1 MQLQSKL
8 PNVGLTIFT
17 QMSQLAN
24 AHAALNLSQGFPDFD
39 APDALKNALQR
50 HVQAG
55 QNQYAPMAGIQ
66 VLREQVASKIARLYR
81 NPVCA
86 EQEITITPGA
96 TQALFCAIQALVRV
110 GDEVIV
116 FDPCYDSYEPAVTL
130 AGGRCVHIA
139 LHSTDFSVDWQ
150 QFADA
155 LTDKTRLVI
164 INSPHNPSGALLS
177 HADLNQLAEL
187 IRERDIY
194 LLSDEVYEHLVF
206 DGQAHCSV
214 LAHEELY
221 QRACVVSSFGK
232 TYHVTGWKTGYMV
245 APPQLTAELRKV
257 HQYVSFCAVTPM
269 QCALADFMLAHPE
282 HVDQL
287 PAFYQQ
293 KRDQLC
299 QALQGSRFTFVPT
312 ASTYFQLLDYRNI
325 RDDLNDVQ
333 MAHWL
338 TTEHG
343 VASIPLSVFYQ
354 QAPTEQYLLR
364 VCFAKRAQ
372 TLDLAGEKLC
382 AI

>member
-8 PNVGLTIFT
+8 PHVGLTIFT
-17 QMSQLAN
+17 QMSQLAS
-24 AHAALNLSQGFPDFD
+24 AHGALNLSQGFPDFD
-39 APDALKNALQR
+39 APDALKDAVQR

-55 QNQYAPMAGIQ
+55 HNQYAPMTGIAA
-66 VLREQVASKIARLYR
+66 LREQVSSKIARLYR

-86 EQEITITPGA
+86 EQEVTITPGA
-96 TQALFCAIQALVRV
+96 TQALFCAIQTLVRV

-139 LHSTDFSVDWQ
+139 LNSPDFSVDWQ
-150 QFADA
+150 IFADA
-155 LTDKTRLVI
+155 LTERTRLVI
-164 INSPHNPSGALLS
+164 INSPHNPSGALLRQ
-177 HADLNQLAEL
+177 ADLNQLADL

-206 DGQAHCSV
+206 DGQLHSSV

-245 APPQLTAELRKV
+245 APPALTEELRKV
-257 HQYVSFCAVTPM
+257 HQYVSFCAVTPL
-269 QCALADFMLAHPE
+269 QYALADFMQAQPE

-287 PAFYQQ
+287 PAFYQH

-299 QALQGSRFTFVPT
+299 QALLDSRFTFVPT

-354 QAPTEQYLLR
+354 RPPTEQYLLR

-372 TLDLAGEKLC
+372 TLELAGEKLC

>member
-55 QNQYAPMAGIQ
+55 QNQYAPMTGIQ

-139 LHSTDFSVDWQ
+139 LNSTDFSVDWQ

-155 LTDKTRLVI
+155 LNDKTRLVI

-206 DGQAHCSV
+206 DGQPHCSV
-214 LAHEELY
+214 LAHPELY

-257 HQYVSFCAVTPM
+257 HQYLSFCAVTPM
-269 QCALADFMLAHPE
+269 QYALADFMLAHPE

-287 PAFYQQ
+287 PGFYQQ

-299 QALQGSRFTFVPT
+299 QALQGSRFSFVPT

-372 TLDLAGEKLC
+372 TLELAGEKLC

>member
-1 MQLQSKL
+1 MLLQSKL
-8 PNVGLTIFT
+8 PLVGLTIFT

-24 AHAALNLSQGFPDFD
+24 VHNALNLSQGFPDFD
-39 APDALKNALQR
+39 ASEALKEALQR
-50 HVQAG
+50 QVQAG
-55 QNQYAPMAGIQ
+55 RNQYAAMTGVPA
-66 VLREQVASKIARLYR
+66 LREQVASKIARLYR
-81 NPVCA
+81 NPVSA
-86 EQEITITPGA
+86 EHEVTITPGA
-96 TQALFCAIQALVRV
+96 TQALFCAIQTLVRA

-139 LHSTDFSVDWQ
+139 LNGDDFSVDWQ
-150 QFADA
+150 KFADA
-155 LTDKTRLVI
+155 LSDKTRLVI

-177 HADLNQLAEL
+177 HADLNQLAQL

-206 DGQAHCSV
+206 DGLSHNSI

-232 TYHVTGWKTGYMV
+232 TFHVTGWKTGYMV
-245 APPQLTAELRKV
+245 APAQLTAELRKV

-269 QCALADFMLAHPE
+269 QYALADFMQAQPQY
-282 HVDQL
+282 VDQL
-287 PAFYQQ
+287 PEFYQH

-299 QALQGSRFTFVPT
+299 QALQGSRFSFTPS
-312 ASTYFQLLDYRNI
+312 ASTYFQLLDYRQI
-325 RDDLNDVQ
+325 RDDLRDVE

-338 TTEHG
+338 TVEHG
-343 VASIPLSVFYQ
+343 VACIPLSVFYQ
-354 QAPTEQYLLR
+354 QPPQDQFLLR
-364 VCFAKRAQ
+364 VCFAKREE
-372 TLDLAGEKLC
+372 TLTLAGERLC

>member
-1 MQLQSKL
+1 MLLQSKL
-8 PNVGLTIFT
+8 PQVGLTIFT

-24 AHAALNLSQGFPDFD
+24 AHNALNLSQGFPDFD
-39 APDALKNALQR
+39 ASEALKEALQR

-55 QNQYAPMAGIQ
+55 QNQYAAMTGVPA
-66 VLREQVASKIARLYR
+66 LREQVASKIARLYR
-81 NPVCA
+81 NPVSA
-86 EQEITITPGA
+86 EHEVTITPGA
-96 TQALFCAIQALVRV
+96 TQALFCAIQTLVRV

-130 AGGRCVHIA
+130 AGGRCVHLA
-139 LHSTDFSVDWQ
+139 LNSDDFSVDWQ
-150 QFADA
+150 RFAEA

-206 DGQAHCSV
+206 DGQSHSSV

-221 QRACVVSSFGK
+221 QRSCVVSSFGK

-245 APPQLTAELRKV
+245 ASAKLTAELRKV

-269 QCALADFMLAHPE
+269 QHALADFMQAQPQY
-282 HVDQL
+282 VDQL

-299 QALQGSRFTFVPT
+299 QALQHSRFSFTPS
-312 ASTYFQLLDYRNI
+312 ASTYFQLLDYRQI
-325 RDDLNDVQ
+325 RDDLTDIE
-333 MAHWL
+333 MAYWL
-338 TTEHG
+338 TVEHG
-343 VASIPLSVFYQ
+343 VSSIPLSVFYQ
-354 QAPTEQYLLR
+354 QPPKDQFLLR
-364 VCFAKRAQ
+364 VCFAKRED
-372 TLDLAGEKLC
+372 TLALAGEALC

>member
-1 MQLQSKL
+1 MLLQSKL
-8 PNVGLTIFT
+8 PLVGLTIFT

-24 AHAALNLSQGFPDFD
+24 VHNALNLSQGFPDFD
-39 APDALKNALQR
+39 ASEALKEALQR
-50 HVQAG
+50 QVQAG
-55 QNQYAPMAGIQ
+55 RNQYAAMTGVPA
-66 VLREQVASKIARLYR
+66 LCEQVASKIARLYR
-81 NPVCA
+81 NPVSA
-86 EQEITITPGA
+86 EHEVTITPGA
-96 TQALFCAIQALVRV
+96 TQALFCAIQTLVRA

-139 LHSTDFSVDWQ
+139 LNGDDFSVDWQ
-150 QFADA
+150 KFADA
-155 LTDKTRLVI
+155 LSDKTRLVI

-177 HADLNQLAEL
+177 HADLNQLAQL

-206 DGQAHCSV
+206 DGLSHNSI

-232 TYHVTGWKTGYMV
+232 TFHVTGWKTGYMV
-245 APPQLTAELRKV
+245 APAQLTAELRKV

-269 QCALADFMLAHPE
+269 QHALADFMQAQPQY
-282 HVDQL
+282 VDQL
-287 PAFYQQ
+287 PEFYQH

-299 QALQGSRFTFVPT
+299 QALQGSRFSFTPS
-312 ASTYFQLLDYRNI
+312 ASTYFQLLDYRQI
-325 RDDLNDVQ
+325 RDDLRDVE

-338 TTEHG
+338 TVEHG
-343 VASIPLSVFYQ
+343 VACIPLSVFYQ
-354 QAPTEQYLLR
+354 QPPQDQFLLR
-364 VCFAKRAQ
+364 VCFAKREE
-372 TLDLAGEKLC
+372 TLTLAGERLC

>member
-55 QNQYAPMAGIQ
+55 ENQYAPMTGIQ

-139 LHSTDFSVDWQ
+139 LNNTDFSVDWQ

-257 HQYVSFCAVTPM
+257 HQYLSFCAVTPM
-269 QCALADFMLAHPE
+269 QYALADFMLAHPE

-287 PAFYQQ
+287 PGFYQQ

-299 QALQGSRFTFVPT
+299 QALQGSRFSFVPT

-372 TLDLAGEKLC
+372 TLELAGEKLC

>member
-8 PNVGLTIFT
+8 PQVGLTIFS
-17 QMSQLAN
+17 QMSQLAD
-24 AHAALNLSQGFPDFD
+24 AHGALNLSQGFPDFD
-39 APDALKNALQR
+39 APEALKEALQR

-55 QNQYAPMAGIQ
+55 HNQYGAMTGVAA
-66 VLREQVASKIARLYR
+66 LREHVASKIARLYR

-86 EQEITITPGA
+86 DKEVTITPGA
-96 TQALFCAIQALVRV
+96 TQALFCAIQTLVRA

-116 FDPCYDSYEPAVTL
+116 FDPCYDSYAPAVTL

-139 LHSTDFSVDWQ
+139 LNSVDFSVDWQ
-150 QFADA
+150 KFADA
-155 LTDKTRLVI
+155 LTERTRLVI
-164 INSPHNPSGALLS
+164 INSPHNPSGAVLQRS
-177 HADLNQLAEL
+177 DLQQLADL
-187 IRERDIY
+187 IRERDVY

-206 DGQAHCSV
+206 DDQSHCSV
-214 LAHEELY
+214 LTHEELY

-245 APPQLTAELRKV
+245 APAKLTAELRKV
-257 HQYVSFCAVTPM
+257 HQYVSFCAVTPI
-269 QCALADFMLAHPE
+269 QHALADFMQAQPE

-287 PAFYQQ
+287 PAFYQR

-299 QALQGSRFTFVPT
+299 LAIENSRFTFVPT
-312 ASTYFQLLDYRNI
+312 ASTYFQLLDYRAI

-354 QAPTEQYLLR
+354 QAPVDQHLLR
-364 VCFAKRAQ
+364 VCFAKQ
-372 TLDLAGEKLC
+372 EDTLSLAGEKLC

>member
-1 MQLQSKL
+1 MRLNTKL
-8 PNVGLTIFT
+8 PQVGLTIFT
-17 QMSQLAN
+17 QMSQLAQ

-39 APDALKNALQR
+39 APPALKNALER
-50 HVQAG
+50 HVHAG
-55 QNQYAPMAGIQ
+55 NNQYAPMTGVQ
-66 VLREQVASKIARLYR
+66 SLREQVASKIARLYR

-86 EQEITITPGA
+86 EQEVTITPGA

-139 LHSTDFSVDWQ
+139 LDSQDFSIDWQ

-155 LTDKTRLVI
+155 LSNKTRLVI
-164 INSPHNPSGALLS
+164 LNSPHNPSGAVLK
-177 HADLNQLAEL
+177 HADLQQLADL

-206 DGQAHCSV
+206 DGQPHCSV

-245 APPQLTAELRKV
+245 APAYLTAELRKV

-269 QCALADFMLAHPE
+269 QYALADFMQAHPH
-282 HVDQL
+282 HVDEL
-287 PAFYQQ
+287 PAFYQD

-299 QALQGSRFTFVPT
+299 LALQDSRFSFTPT
-312 ASTYFQLLDYRNI
+312 ASTYFQLLDYRQI
-325 RDDLNDVQ
+325 RDDLNDVD

-338 TTEHG
+338 TKEKG
-343 VASIPLSVFYQ
+343 VACIPLSVFYQ
-354 QAPTEQYLLR
+354 TPPTDQFLLR
-364 VCFAKRAQ
+364 VCFAKRTE
-372 TLDLAGEKLC
+372 TLALAGETLC

>member
-1 MQLQSKL
+1 MRLQSKL
-8 PNVGLTIFT
+8 PKVGLTIFS
-17 QMSQLAN
+17 QMSQLAS
-24 AHAALNLSQGFPDFD
+24 AHNALNLSQGFPDFD
-39 APDALKNALQR
+39 TSDALKEALQR
-50 HVQAG
+50 HVQAEH
-55 QNQYAPMAGIQ
+55 NQYAAMTGLQ
-66 VLREQVASKIARLYR
+66 GLREQVASKISRLYR

-86 EQEITITPGA
+86 EQEVTITPGA
-96 TQALFCAIQALVRV
+96 TQALFCAIQTLVQA

-139 LHSTDFSVDWQ
+139 LKNDDFSVDWQ
-150 QFADA
+150 QFADV

-164 INSPHNPSGALLS
+164 INSPHNPSGALFT
-177 HADLNQLAEL
+177 HADLQQLAEL
-187 IRERDIY
+187 IREREIY

-206 DGQAHCSV
+206 DGQLHCSV

-245 APPQLTAELRKV
+245 APPKLTAELRKV
-257 HQYVSFCAVTPM
+257 HQYVSFCAVTPI
-269 QCALADFMLAHPE
+269 QYALADFMQAQPE

-299 QALQGSRFTFVPT
+299 QALGQSRFTFIPT
-312 ASTYFQLLDYRNI
+312 ASTYFQLLDYRQI
-325 RDDLNDVQ
+325 RDDLNDVE
-333 MAHWL
+333 MARWL

-343 VASIPLSVFYQ
+343 VATIPLSVFYQ
-354 QAPTEQYLLR
+354 QPPVDQYLLR
-364 VCFAKRAQ
+364 VCFAKRAD
-372 TLDLAGEKLC
+372 TLTLAGEKLC

>member
-8 PNVGLTIFT
+8 PDVGLTIFT
-17 QMSQLAN
+17 QMSQLAS
-24 AHAALNLSQGFPDFD
+24 AHGALNLSQGFPDFD
-39 APDALKNALQR
+39 APDALKDAVQR

-55 QNQYAPMAGIQ
+55 HNQYAPMTGIAA
-66 VLREQVASKIARLYR
+66 LREQVASKIARLYR

-86 EQEITITPGA
+86 EQEVTITPGA
-96 TQALFCAIQALVRV
+96 TQALFCAIQTLVRV

-139 LHSTDFSVDWQ
+139 LNSPYFSVDWQ
-150 QFADA
+150 IFADA
-155 LTDKTRLVI
+155 LTERTRLVI
-164 INSPHNPSGALLS
+164 INSPHNPSGALLRQ
-177 HADLNQLAEL
+177 ADLNQLAEL

-194 LLSDEVYEHLVF
+194 LLSDEVYEHLIF
-206 DGQAHCSV
+206 DGQLHSSI

-245 APPQLTAELRKV
+245 APPALTEELRRV

-269 QCALADFMLAHPE
+269 QYALADFMQAHPE

-299 QALQGSRFTFVPT
+299 QALQNSRFTFVPT
-312 ASTYFQLLDYRNI
+312 ASTYFQLLDYRDI

-338 TTEHG
+338 TTEYG

-354 QAPTEQYLLR
+354 RPPTEQYLLR

-372 TLDLAGEKLC
+372 TLELAGEKLC

>member
-17 QMSQLAN
+17 QMSQLASV
-24 AHAALNLSQGFPDFD
+24 HGALNLSQGFPDFD
-39 APDALKNALQR
+39 ASEALKDALQR

-55 QNQYAPMAGIQ
+55 HNQYAPMTGVAA
-66 VLREQVASKIARLYR
+66 LREQVASKIARLYR

-86 EQEITITPGA
+86 EDEVTITPGA
-96 TQALFCAIQALVRV
+96 TQALFCAIQTLVRA

-116 FDPCYDSYEPAVTL
+116 FDPCYDSYEPAVIL

-139 LHSTDFSVDWQ
+139 LNSADFSVDWQ

-155 LTDKTRLVI
+155 LTERTRLVV
-164 INSPHNPSGALLS
+164 INSPHNPSGALLQR
-177 HADLNQLAEL
+177 ADLQQLADL

-206 DGQAHCSV
+206 DGQSHCSV

-232 TYHVTGWKTGYMV
+232 TYHITGWKTGYMV
-245 APPQLTAELRKV
+245 APPKLTAELRKV

-269 QCALADFMLAHPE
+269 QYALADYMQAQPE

-287 PAFYQQ
+287 PAFYQR

-299 QALQGSRFTFVPT
+299 LALADSRFTYVAT

-325 RDDLNDVQ
+325 RDDLSDVE

-338 TTEHG
+338 TVEHG

-354 QAPTEQYLLR
+354 QPPVAQYLLR
-364 VCFAKRAQ
+364 VCFAKREE
-372 TLDLAGEKLC
+372 TLSLAGEKLC

>member
-1 MQLQSKL
+1 MLLQSKL
-8 PNVGLTIFT
+8 PQVGLTIFT

-24 AHAALNLSQGFPDFD
+24 AHNALNLSQGFPDFD
-39 APDALKNALQR
+39 ASEALKEALQR

-55 QNQYAPMAGIQ
+55 QNQYAAMTGVPA
-66 VLREQVASKIARLYR
+66 LREQVASKIARLYR
-81 NPVCA
+81 NPVSA
-86 EQEITITPGA
+86 EHEVTITPGA
-96 TQALFCAIQALVRV
+96 TQALFCAIQTLVRV

-130 AGGRCVHIA
+130 AGGRCVHLA
-139 LHSTDFSVDWQ
+139 LNSDDFSVDWQ
-150 QFADA
+150 RFAEA

-206 DGQAHCSV
+206 DGQSHSSV

-221 QRACVVSSFGK
+221 QRSCVVSSFGK

-245 APPQLTAELRKV
+245 ASAKLTAELRKV

-269 QCALADFMLAHPE
+269 QHALADFMQAQPQY
-282 HVDQL
+282 VDQL

-299 QALQGSRFTFVPT
+299 QALRHSRFSFTPS
-312 ASTYFQLLDYRNI
+312 ASTYFQLLDYRQI
-325 RDDLNDVQ
+325 RDDLTDIE
-333 MAHWL
+333 MAYWL
-338 TTEHG
+338 TVEHG

-354 QAPTEQYLLR
+354 QPPKDQFLLR
-364 VCFAKRAQ
+364 VCFAKRED
-372 TLDLAGEKLC
+372 TLALAGEALC

>member
-1 MQLQSKL
+1 MLLQSKL
-8 PNVGLTIFT
+8 PQVGLTIFT

-24 AHAALNLSQGFPDFD
+24 VHNALNLSQGFPDFD
-39 APDALKNALQR
+39 ASEALKEALQR
-50 HVQAG
+50 QVQAG
-55 QNQYAPMAGIQ
+55 QNQYAAMTGVPA
-66 VLREQVASKIARLYR
+66 LREQVASKIARLYR
-81 NPVCA
+81 NPVSA
-86 EQEITITPGA
+86 EHEVTITPGA
-96 TQALFCAIQALVRV
+96 TQALFCAIQTLVRA

-139 LHSTDFSVDWQ
+139 LNGDDFSVDWQ
-150 QFADA
+150 KFADA

-177 HADLNQLAEL
+177 HADLNQLAQL

-206 DGQAHCSV
+206 DGLSHNSI

-232 TYHVTGWKTGYMV
+232 TFHVTGWKTGYMV
-245 APPQLTAELRKV
+245 APAQLTAELRKV

-269 QCALADFMLAHPE
+269 QHALADFMQAQPQY
-282 HVDQL
+282 VDQL
-287 PAFYQQ
+287 PEFYQH

-299 QALQGSRFTFVPT
+299 QALQGSRFSFTPS
-312 ASTYFQLLDYRNI
+312 ASTYFQLLDYRQI
-325 RDDLNDVQ
+325 RDDLRDVE

-338 TTEHG
+338 TVEHG
-343 VASIPLSVFYQ
+343 VACIPLSVFYQ
-354 QAPTEQYLLR
+354 QPPQDQFLLR
-364 VCFAKRAQ
+364 VCFAKREE
-372 TLDLAGEKLC
+372 TLTLAGERLC